1 VLTGYRKG
9 ELIFTEGDP
18 VDGLRIIARGTVKI
32 FKLSLE
38 GKEQILTHFSKG
50 EPIGESAVFAGGT
63 FPASAMSIEDS
74 LILCIPRAE
83 IQDLIFTDPQVG
95 MNMLAVLSRRLQIFA
110 RLIEDLSLKEISAR
124 LAKYLLDILSR
135 NPGSSTLALAMPKS
149 QLALRL
155 GTVPET
161 LSRIL
166 TRMKDRGIIT
176 VEGRRITILKLEI
189 LRGLAAGFKL

>member
-1 VLTGYRKG
+1 
-9 ELIFTEGDP
+9 
-18 VDGLRIIARGTVKI
+18 
-32 FKLSLE
+32 
-38 GKEQILTHFSKG
+38 
-50 EPIGESAVFAGGT
+50 
-63 FPASAMSIEDS
+63 
-74 LILCIPRAE
+74 
-83 IQDLIFTDPQVG
+83 
-95 MNMLAVLSRRLQIFA
+95 
-110 RLIEDLSLKEISAR
+110 
-124 LAKYLLDILSR
+124 
-135 NPGSSTLALAMPKS
+135 MPKS